1 MSDIDIKS
9 GEPTHKV
16 IRRGIYP
23 LLCPLPN
30 LSHLKARSD
39 ERRALFTSWSVEFQ

>member
-9 GEPTHKV
+9 GELTRKV
-16 IRRGIYP
+16 IRRGIHP
-23 LLCPLPN
+23 LVCPLPS

-39 ERRALFTSWSVEFQ
+39 ERRALFTS